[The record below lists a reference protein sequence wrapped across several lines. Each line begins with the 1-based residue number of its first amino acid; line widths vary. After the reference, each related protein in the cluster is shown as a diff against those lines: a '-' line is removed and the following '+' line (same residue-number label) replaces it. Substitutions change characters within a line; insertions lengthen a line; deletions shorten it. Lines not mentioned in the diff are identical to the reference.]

1 MLSRRLTPACKTDT
15 RFRSLAAVSRD
26 VEWVGGSKRGGHAD
40 RSRWQ
45 DWISIGQAGA
55 EGLQFRDIE
64 ATSADHAV
72 AMSAGEG
79 TDSRIYVTDNGVPQ
93 H

>member
-1 MLSRRLTPACKTDT
+1 MRTVHGGKT
-15 RFRSLAAVSRD
+15 
-26 VEWVGGSKRGGHAD
+26 
-40 RSRWQ
+40 
-45 DWISIGQAGA
+45 WISIGQAGA
-55 EGLQFRDIE
+55 EGQQFRDIE